1 MQNPDVFDLGS
12 STRHAGGRDKTGNHI
27 LQWNSEL
34 AFSVRMMPPNAKRK
48 PD

>member
-1 MQNPDVFDLGS
+1 MVNPDVFDLGP

-27 LQWNSEL
+27 LQWNSVL
-34 AFSVRMMPPNAKRK
+34 VFSVRNDQANAKRK